1 MLLGQL
7 VDFDAQ
13 WEDVCNVAQ
22 LKRNVW
28 ATSEDQP
35 PIRPS
40 MTEPDTPTATS
51 MHAFYNSPVSSVASA
66 SVSSSGRDDW
76 SGQRSETVNNAPS
89 WSSKRSAVGSV
100 ATVGSVNS
108 NTSVAAKPFGIAIP
122 KRYG

>member
-13 WEDVCNVAQ
+13 WEDVCNVDQ

-28 ATSEDQP
+28 TTAEDQVP
-35 PIRPS
+35 VRQS
-40 MTEPDTPTATS
+40 MAEPDTPTATN
-51 MHAFYNSPVSSVASA
+51 MHAFYNSPSA
-66 SVSSSGRDDW
+66 SSASGSVSGSGRDDW
-76 SGQRSETVNNAPS
+76 GLQHSKTVNGAPS
-89 WSSKRSAVGSV
+89 WSSKPSTEISIVN
-100 ATVGSVNS
+100 VGSVNS